1 MSKNTRK
8 LPGEIICETI
18 LQENP
23 RKNIQKKIREE
34 YSKESPLKNIQ
45 KQYLS
50 KKNPRKLP
58 GEKIWVI
65 ILKKIRKKISVRKPG
80 IFLKYFFLDFLSN
93 IINRDH

>member
-1 MSKNTRK
+1 MKEYSNKIHKEYLSKNPRK

-18 LQENP
+18 LQKKSAKEYLKENP

-50 KKNPRKLP
+50 KNPRKLP
-58 GEKIWVI
+58 GEKN
-65 ILKKIRKKISVRKPG
+65 LGNSSRKSAKKYP
-80 IFLKYFFLDFLSN
+80 
-93 IINRDH
+93 